1 LPVGLDLAASA
12 PSTVAQNA
20 IDSGGAFVADTVRAV
35 ATGANGR
42 HLAGENQ
49 PGVDATTALPC
60 GATRFV
66 ADPTSVLSRCYCY
79 ASDPNCR
86 SRDDPKC
93 GAARL
98 VDDSTVVADPPID
111 DAADPDCDALP
122 RFAADHH
129 SGGAVARSDVA
140 VPQLAAAADRERAA
154 DPEFGA
160 DPHRVVFAN
169 HAAAADRRYG
179 AVPRPGAVL
188 RIDGRLLVCV
198 FPARR
203 AIAPG
208 CGVPGR
214 YCAFAPQL
222 VCVADPEVAAV
233 GPDYGAVPDAVA
245 IAFGDP
251 LAAADLQ
258 LAVVVGPALDVHCCG
273 ADLQLAVVADPAPAV
288 RYCAAVLRP
297 AGADCH
303 RCAADR
309 SARGSPISVLRD

>member
-98 VDDSTVVADPPID
+98 VDDSTVVADPPI
-111 DAADPDCDALP
+111 
-122 RFAADHH
+122 
-129 SGGAVARSDVA
+129 GGAAARSDVA

-222 VCVADPEVAAV
+222 VCVADLEVAAV